1 MARRAGITI
10 SRDDLL
16 DAALLKF
23 AQLGFEGTK
32 VGGIAEQ
39 AGITPGALYFH
50 FKSKEDL
57 FLSLV
62 EREFAKTVISPPA
75 ANLSLREMLVYAG
88 RQLVDMFRSNPPFT
102 KIIFIEGIKNPQIA
116 APFYRQLLR
125 QTGILEAELRRH
137 FRIAEND
144 GSAILH
150 YASRFFLG
158 AVGWAEM
165 ALDLFGGRQ
174 QEQVEDSQM
183 IELYVDIFLK
193 GLEGIVPPSS
203 P

>member
-1 MARRAGITI
+1 MARRAGITV
-10 SRDDLL
+10 SKDDILN
-16 DAALLKF
+16 AALMRF
-23 AQLGFEGTK
+23 AQLGYEGTK

-50 FKSKEDL
+50 FKSKEEL
-57 FLSLV
+57 FHSLI

-75 ANLSLREMLVYAG
+75 ANLPLRELLIYAG
-88 RQLVDMFRSNPPFT
+88 GQLVDMFRSNPPFT

-125 QTGILEAELRRH
+125 QTGILEEELKRH
-137 FRIAEND
+137 FQIPEND
-144 GSAILH
+144 GASILH

-165 ALDLFGGRQ
+165 ALELFGGRQ
-174 QEQVEDSQM
+174 QEKVEDIQM
-183 IELYVDIFLK
+183 VELYVDIFLK
-193 GLEGIVPPSS
+193 GLEGIAPSS
-203 P
+203 S

>member
-1 MARRAGITI
+1 MARRAGITV

-23 AQLGFEGTK
+23 SQLGFEGTK

-57 FLSLV
+57 FHSLV

-75 ANLSLREMLVYAG
+75 ADLSLREMLVYAG

-116 APFYRQLLR
+116 APFYHQLLR

-137 FRIAEND
+137 FHIAEND
-144 GSAILH
+144 GSAIFH

-165 ALDLFGGRQ
+165 ALELFGGRQ

-183 IELYVDIFLK
+183 VELYVDIFLK